1 MTRHVMVALLV
12 GLAAPPIARGG
23 PATFR
28 PEPVGAIG
36 DVVTDPEALARVAA
50 DILRYLEAH
59 PDDRA
64 ATAVAA
70 TGVDAA
76 TRQRTLE
83 RIVALVGGGSGA
95 SLQDPAF
102 LQQAFTAVQWS
113 PDLDGA
119 AARGVRLDGDEI
131 RVTKYLVWQHEGRA
145 APERGFDTALYG
157 VPTEE
162 AGLTTADADARIAAG
177 ADLLRARFTRKQ
189 VLDGVYLDGGLAA
202 GAAPPLVWLPR
213 ASVHE
218 ALMQGTVL
226 VVGAGGDGRFF
237 NVHRHN
243 HIAWSPEAARTP
255 ERQDRLWYFREVPGI
270 LGYGADDKVRIE
282 PGVTVA
288 GDVAG
293 LGLGALVSLE
303 WTDAAGS
310 HARLVVVGDTGGA
323 FEPNLF
329 QLDWLVGVF
338 ADRASF
344 DAAAAA
350 VPDRVRARL
359 LVAP

>member
-1 MTRHVMVALLV
+1 MTRRLVVALLLSAL
-12 GLAAPPIARGG
+12 GASPARGG
-23 PATFR
+23 PAAFQ
-28 PEPVGAIG
+28 PEPVGALG
-36 DVVTDPEALARVAA
+36 EVTTDPEALARVAA
-50 DILRYLEAH
+50 DILRYLDAH

-70 TGVDAA
+70 TGIDAE
-76 TRQRTLE
+76 TRRRTLE
-83 RIVALVGGGSGA
+83 RVVALVAAGSGA
-95 SLQDPAF
+95 SLRDPA
-102 LQQAFTAVQWS
+102 LLDQSFTAVRWS
-113 PDLDGA
+113 PDHDGA

-131 RVTKYLVWQHEGRA
+131 RVTKYLVWEHEGRA
-145 APERGFDTALYG
+145 APEPGFDTALYG

-162 AGLTTADADARIAAG
+162 SGLTTAEADARIAAG
-177 ADLLRARFTRKQ
+177 DDLVRARYTRKQ
-189 VLDGVYLDGGLAA
+189 VLDGVFLDGGLAA

-218 ALMQGTVL
+218 ALMQGTVR

-270 LGYGADDKVRIE
+270 LGYGSDDKVRIE

-288 GDVAG
+288 GDVVG

-303 WTDAAGS
+303 WTDAAGP

-344 DAAAAA
+344 DAAAKA

-359 LVAP
+359 IVAP